1 MLKRTLWLR
10 LDVPCETGRHPY
22 GVYQKPLIE
31 VSPTG
36 VNTDVSDQVNIGWLH
51 AGSTVWSVRVN
62 DSVTLDEIEF
72 EGNTLEIEL
81 EGTGASE
88 DRNSTLKFVNIGSF
102 ADLEA
107 AFERTFSKVPL
118 QYEHPDWPAE
128 MRRAIA
134 ERRLLAGMTKRQ
146 AFYVAGQP
154 ESVEQKTEDGRDVEV
169 WTLRA
174 KGMEFGFWGVQP
186 QIPQSAQTLRFE
198 GGQLALGASEVSG
211 AAVKLED

>member
-1 MLKRTLWLR
+1 
-10 LDVPCETGRHPY
+10 
-22 GVYQKPLIE
+22 
-31 VSPTG
+31 
-36 VNTDVSDQVNIGWLH
+36 
-51 AGSTVWSVRVN
+51 
-62 DSVTLDEIEF
+62 
-72 EGNTLEIEL
+72 
-81 EGTGASE
+81 
-88 DRNSTLKFVNIGSF
+88 
-102 ADLEA
+102 
-107 AFERTFSKVPL
+107 
-118 QYEHPDWPAE
+118 
-128 MRRAIA
+128 
-134 ERRLLAGMTKRQ
+134 MTKRQ